1 MKKNFF
7 APLLISI
14 LCLTSCISQENP
26 PEIKTPDQSKY
37 TTETIVDGIEI
48 PWGMDFINENE
59 LLVTEKK
66 GFFTEF
72 LMEKKQ
78 KSLDY
83 LKFIKEDKEGLWMLL
98 YIQILKGTKPSI

>member
-1 MKKNFF
+1 M
-7 APLLISI
+7 LISI
-14 LCLTSCISQENP
+14 LCLTSCLSQENP
-26 PEIKTPDQSKY
+26 PEIQTPDQSKY

-66 GFFTEF
+66 GI
-72 LMEKKQ
+72 LYRVSNGKKQ

-98 YIQILKGTKPSI
+98 YIQILKGIKPSI